1 MNAKTAYFVHL
12 CNFTQKLLNMS
23 NLFPAQGSVSKEER
37 AALLQQQPLVI
48 WFTGLSGA
56 GKSTLAHGITRQL
69 HDAGIHTFHLDG
81 DNLRS
86 GLNSNLGFS
95 EEDRTENIRRAAE
108 VASLMADAGLV
119 VLSSFISP
127 FQKDREMVREIIGSE
142 RLVEVFVDCP
152 LEICEQ
158 RDVKG
163 LYKRARSGELK
174 NFTGIDSPY
183 EVPVNPDIHVRTDQ
197 FPESDLIHQL
207 SQQLIQR
214 VR

>member
-1 MNAKTAYFVHL
+1 
-12 CNFTQKLLNMS
+12 MS
-23 NLFPAQGSVSKEER
+23 NLFPTLGSVTKKER
-37 AALLQQQPLVI
+37 AVLIQQQPLVI

-56 GKSTLAHGITRQL
+56 GKSTLAHGITRKL
-69 HDAGIHTFHLDG
+69 HDSGIHTFHLDG

-95 EEDRTENIRRAAE
+95 EQDRTENIRRAAE

-127 FQKDREMVREIIGSE
+127 FQKDRELVRKIIGSD
-142 RLVEVFVDCP
+142 RLVEVYVDCP

-183 EVPVNPDIHVRTDQ
+183 EVPSNPDIHVRTDQ
-197 FPESDLIHQL
+197 CTEIDLIDQI
-207 SQQLIQR
+207 SQQILER
-214 VR
+214 VN

>member
-1 MNAKTAYFVHL
+1 
-12 CNFTQKLLNMS
+12 MS

-37 AALLQQQPLVI
+37 ATLLNQHPLVI

-56 GKSTLAHGITRQL
+56 GKSTLAHGITRKL
-69 HDAGIHTFHLDG
+69 HDSGIHTFHLDG

-86 GLNSNLGFS
+86 GLNNNLGFS

-127 FQKDREMVREIIGSE
+127 FQKDRELVRKIIGSE

-152 LEICEQ
+152 LEVCEQ

-183 EVPVNPDIHVRTDQ
+183 EVPSNPDIHVRTDQ
-197 FPESDLIHQL
+197 QSEIDLIDQI
-207 SQQLIQR
+207 SKQIIER
-214 VR
+214 VN

>member
-12 CNFTQKLLNMS
+12 CNFTQKHRSMS

-37 AALLQQQPLVI
+37 AVLLHQRPLVI

-56 GKSTLAHGITRQL
+56 GKSTLAHGITRKL
-69 HDAGIHTFHLDG
+69 HDSRIHTFHLDG

-86 GLNSNLGFS
+86 GLNNNLGFS

-127 FQKDREMVREIIGSE
+127 FQKDRELVRKIIGSE

-152 LEICEQ
+152 LEVCEQ

-183 EVPVNPDIHVRTDQ
+183 EVPSHPDIHVRTDQ
-197 FPESDLIHQL
+197 QSEIDLIDQI
-207 SQQLIQR
+207 SKQIIAR
-214 VR
+214 VN